1 MGVTKSF
8 TKTEDGTAITVHFLR
23 PYPKI
28 ENTFIFPDV
37 SDISG
42 VEISHN
48 TEITETNSVKEG
60 WISANEASFNLGRH
74 CKVIKIW
81 PTKKKQQSI
90 PGSDTSRQINL

>member
-1 MGVTKSF
+1 VGVTKSF

-42 VEISHN
+42 VEISQ
-48 TEITETNSVKEG
+48 ITQKLQKPIQLRRGGYQSTRRPL
-60 WISANEASFNLGRH
+60 ILA
-74 CKVIKIW
+74 VIV
-81 PTKKKQQSI
+81 
-90 PGSDTSRQINL
+90 R